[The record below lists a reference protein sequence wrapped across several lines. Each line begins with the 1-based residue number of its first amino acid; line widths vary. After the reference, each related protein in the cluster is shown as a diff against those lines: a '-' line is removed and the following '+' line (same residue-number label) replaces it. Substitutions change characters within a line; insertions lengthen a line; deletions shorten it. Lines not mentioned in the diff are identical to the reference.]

1 MKTLLYVTCELL
13 CAKCAGIVLTSKTSK
28 WYQNTII
35 SHPGVQ
41 VDGTFLNRS
50 FDM

>member
-1 MKTLLYVTCELL
+1 MKTLLYVACELL
-13 CAKCAGIVLTSKTSK
+13 RAKCAGIVLTSKILK

-35 SHPGVQ
+35 TRPGGQ